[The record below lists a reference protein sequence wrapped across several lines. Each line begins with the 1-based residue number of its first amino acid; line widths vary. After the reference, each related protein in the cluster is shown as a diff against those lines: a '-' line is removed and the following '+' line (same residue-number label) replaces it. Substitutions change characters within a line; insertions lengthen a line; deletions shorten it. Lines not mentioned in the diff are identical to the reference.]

1 MKWLGRLAGD
11 DVPSLPLDFN
21 AVWLSPGR
29 TFLSH
34 SLAGGDVA
42 WEAVVTDPDLRDLGF
57 RWGKFVG
64 GACGLQHLWSLL
76 SSYGVLTVFHIVG
89 V

>member
-1 MKWLGRLAGD
+1 MHGHLLTPQGVVKWLGRLPGD

-42 WEAVVTDPDLRDLGF
+42 WEAVVTDGDLRALGF
-57 RWGKFVG
+57 RW
-64 GACGLQHLWSLL
+64 AR
-76 SSYGVLTVFHIVG
+76 
-89 V
+89 

>member
-1 MKWLGRLAGD
+1 MFACTAVDETRLHVRMRLPLPATPSRQGVVKWLGRLPGD

-42 WEAVVTDPDLRDLGF
+42 WEAVVTDGDLRTLGF
-57 RWGKFVG
+57 R
-64 GACGLQHLWSLL
+64 
-76 SSYGVLTVFHIVG
+76 
-89 V
+89 